1 MSRKT
6 MIVKDLLNET
16 KENLDFPER
25 IVHVAMKY
33 NHLIVT
39 TRMQC
44 FVYQISNLN
53 TPQIINL
60 KDINVSMIIL
70 TEKYEIFIGRDTYE

>member
-1 MSRKT
+1 MV
-6 MIVKDLLNET
+6 VKDLLNET

-25 IVHVAMKY
+25 IVHAAMKH

-39 TRMQC
+39 TRTQC

-60 KDINVSMIIL
+60 KDVHVFMIVL
-70 TEKYEIFIGRDTYE
+70 TKKYEIFNTLR

>member
-1 MSRKT
+1 MT
-6 MIVKDLLNET
+6 VKDILNET

-25 IVHVAMKY
+25 IVHVAMEN

-39 TRMQC
+39 TCTQC
-44 FVYQISNLN
+44 FVYKTPNLN

-60 KDINVSMIIL
+60 KDTNVFMIIL
-70 TEKYEIFIGRDTYE
+70 TEK

>member
-1 MSRKT
+1 MV
-6 MIVKDLLNET
+6 VKDILNET

-39 TRMQC
+39 TCSQG
-44 FVYQISNLN
+44 FVYQMSNLN

-60 KDINVSMIIL
+60 KDTNVFMIIM
-70 TEKYEIFIGRDTYE
+70 TEK

>member
-1 MSRKT
+1 
-6 MIVKDLLNET
+6 MIVKDVLNET

-25 IVHVAMKY
+25 IVHIAMKY

-39 TRMQC
+39 TCTQC
-44 FVYQISNLN
+44 FVYQLPNLN

-60 KDINVSMIIL
+60 KDINVFMIIL
-70 TEKYEIFIGRDTYE
+70 TEK

>member
-1 MSRKT
+1 MA
-6 MIVKDLLNET
+6 VKDVLNET

-25 IVHVAMKY
+25 IVHVALEY

-39 TRMQC
+39 TCTQC
-44 FVYQISNLN
+44 FVYQIPNLN

-60 KDINVSMIIL
+60 KDTNVIMIIL
-70 TEKYEIFIGRDTYE
+70 NEK